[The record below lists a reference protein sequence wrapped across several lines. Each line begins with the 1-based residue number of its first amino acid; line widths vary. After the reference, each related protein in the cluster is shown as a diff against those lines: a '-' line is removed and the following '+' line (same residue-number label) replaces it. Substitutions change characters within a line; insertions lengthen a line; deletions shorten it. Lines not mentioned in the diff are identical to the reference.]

1 MRKTIVPLSENHQEA
16 CRCLNLDAIA
26 RVEVTSEE
34 PTHPI
39 EAALV
44 PPVGE
49 GWRAATPGKQLIR
62 LKFDQ
67 PQRLRVIAL
76 TIKELERPRTQE
88 LVIRWARKGEGKL
101 QEVVRQ
107 QFNFSPPGT
116 TIEQESY
123 EVDLSDV
130 EALEIEINPD
140 LSSPQ
145 GRATLARFRVG

>member
-1 MRKTIVPLSENHQEA
+1 MRKTIVPLQENHQETV
-16 CRCLNLDAIA
+16 RCLNLDAIA
-26 RVEVTSEE
+26 RVEVTSED
-34 PTHPI
+34 PSHPI

-67 PQRLRVIAL
+67 PQHIRVIAL
-76 TIKELERPRTQE
+76 TIKEPEHPRTQE
-88 LVIRWARKGEGKL
+88 FVIRWGHGGGEL
-101 QEVVRQ
+101 QEIVRQ

-116 TIEQESY
+116 TTEQESY
-123 EVDLSDV
+123 DVDLPGV

-140 LSSPQ
+140 LSSPHA
-145 GRATLARFRVG
+145 RATLARFRVG